1 MSDGFRGFPPET
13 AAFLRGIAEHNDKA
27 WFTDNRAL
35 YDKGYVEVG
44 RVFVDAIGPELRAIS
59 PNVQF
64 EPRIGK
70 SIMRVNRDTRFSR
83 DKRAYKDHLDLWFWH
98 GEKKGWTHPGFFMRL
113 TAESVWIGA
122 GMHHFEGDTLTRY
135 RDAVVDDRSGKALV
149 AAIEQVEAA
158 GDYAVGGMPRKQL
171 PRGYDKN
178 SPRAGF
184 LLWESLP
191 AMAQASIEDALAPD
205 FGEKALSHFRNTW
218 PIAKWLLD
226 EVVD

>member
-1 MSDGFRGFPPET
+1 MSVSTGFPPET

-27 WFTDNRAL
+27 WFTENRAL
-35 YDKGYVEVG
+35 YDKGYVEAG
-44 RVFVDAIGPELRAIS
+44 RAFVDAIGPELQAIS
-59 PNVQF
+59 PGVQF
-64 EPRIGK
+64 EPKIGA

-83 DKRAYKDHLDLWFWH
+83 DKRPYKDHLDLWFWH

-135 RDAVVDDRSGKALV
+135 RDAVNDDRSGEALE
-149 AAIEQVEAA
+149 AAIAEVEAA
-158 GDYAVGGMPRKQL
+158 GDYAVGGMPRKQV

-178 SPRAGF
+178 SPRARF

-191 AMAQASIEDALAPD
+191 AMAQASIDDAVLPD
-205 FGEKALSHFRNTW
+205 FGDKALAHLRNTW
-218 PIAKWLLD
+218 PIAKWLLE